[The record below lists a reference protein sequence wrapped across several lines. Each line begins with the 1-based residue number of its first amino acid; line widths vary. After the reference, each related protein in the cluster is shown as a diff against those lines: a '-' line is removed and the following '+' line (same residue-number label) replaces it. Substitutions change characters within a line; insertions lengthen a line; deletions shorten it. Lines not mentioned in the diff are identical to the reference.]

1 MLTGAYA
8 EGRSL
13 LHRLPVPWKLLAL
26 AVFLVP
32 VSLVQRPWMTAA
44 SALVVLGVY
53 ALCRISMRLAW
64 GEVRPLRW
72 FLLVMAPFQ
81 WWSGGWEAVVVT
93 LGGMVVAVAAAGLVT
108 LTTRASEMLDGVQ
121 RLAQPLRH
129 VGVSPERV
137 ALTVSLT
144 LRSIPVVGQLLQQTL
159 DARRARGLDRSV
171 RAVATPLV
179 IRTVRHA
186 ERVGDA
192 LAARGV
198 DD

>member
-1 MLTGAYA
+1 
-8 EGRSL
+8 
-13 LHRLPVPWKLLAL
+13 
-26 AVFLVP
+26 
-32 VSLVQRPWMTAA
+32 
-44 SALVVLGVY
+44 
-53 ALCRISMRLAW
+53 
-64 GEVRPLRW
+64 
-72 FLLVMAPFQ
+72 
-81 WWSGGWEAVVVT
+81 
-93 LGGMVVAVAAAGLVT
+93 
-108 LTTRASEMLDGVQ
+108 MLDGVQ

>member
-13 LHRLPVPWKLLAL
+13 LHRLPVPAKLLAL
-26 AVFLVP
+26 ALFLLP
-32 VSLVQRPWMTAA
+32 VSLVQTPWMTGG
-44 SALVVLGVY
+44 SALVVLAAYLG
-53 ALCRISMRLAW
+53 CRIPLALGW

-72 FLLVMAPFQ
+72 FLLFMAPFQ

-93 LGGMVVAVAAAGLVT
+93 CGGMAVAVAAAGLVT
-108 LTTRASEMLDGVQ
+108 LTTRVSEMLDGVQ
-121 RLAQPLRH
+121 HIARPLRH

-137 ALTVSLT
+137 ALTVSLA

-159 DARRARGLDRSV
+159 EARRARGLDRSV

-186 ERVGDA
+186 DRVGDA
-192 LAARGV
+192 LAARGI

>member
-1 MLTGAYA
+1 M
-8 EGRSL
+8 
-13 LHRLPVPWKLLAL
+13 
-26 AVFLVP
+26 
-32 VSLVQRPWMTAA
+32 
-44 SALVVLGVY
+44 
-53 ALCRISMRLAW
+53 
-64 GEVRPLRW
+64 RPLRW

-108 LTTRASEMLDGVQ
+108 LTTRVSEMLDGVQ